1 MVVFFGVDVFFVI
14 SGFLITGI
22 ILSDLENKS
31 FSFLDFYERRIR
43 RIFPALYLVMALCIV
58 PTLFFLLPHESKDF
72 FQSAGAMALFSS
84 NILFFTEED
93 YFSRASE
100 LKPLLHTWSL
110 SVEEQFYIV
119 IPLVMLIVHKIFN
132 IRVLF
137 IVLML
142 ILASSFSYAYVMYSK
157 DPTFAFYMLPTRMW
171 ELLIGSMGAFYI
183 KNTNKQ
189 GNTGKVIYN
198 VLSGVGLAL
207 VVWALLGYDK
217 NNSSVIL
224 YILMA
229 TFGTVLILLY
239 AKKGTVVHK
248 ILGFKGF
255 VSVGVISYS
264 LYLFHQPIIAYTHLL
279 SVYEITIFD
288 KVLILL
294 ATAILSYLNWK
305 YVEQYFRNRSNF
317 KRKTI
322 FSLAGIA
329 ILTFITLGIV
339 ADEKDGLY
347 VGNGKN
353 GVTYE
358 EMESLLRFNIG
369 LVNACNL
376 SVGSPLCKTNE
387 NPQVILWG
395 DSYAMHLVQ
404 AMQNSATKIGF
415 EQISHVSCSPALGKT
430 FVEDLN
436 EEMRATCIKR
446 KDKAINYILKQPID
460 IVVLS
465 SPFDYLESDYT
476 DARKNL
482 LKTVD
487 ALRRTGKKVV
497 IVSSPPA
504 TGKDFGVCFK
514 NITFRNLQQNIC
526 DFSKSKY
533 SRRTKN
539 TYKLLKS
546 IEATVPIIWLDKF
559 LCSGDVCGVIVDGIP
574 IYRDEGHLSKSGSAY
589 LGRKYDIMG
598 QILLLAK

>member
-1 MVVFFGVDVFFVI
+1 M
-14 SGFLITGI
+14 T
-22 ILSDLENKS
+22 
-31 FSFLDFYERRIR
+31 
-43 RIFPALYLVMALCIV
+43 LCIV
-58 PTLFFLLPHESKDF
+58 PSLFFLLPHESKDF

-137 IVLML
+137 IVMML
-142 ILASSFSYAYVMYSK
+142 ILASSFSYAYEMYSK

-183 KNTNKQ
+183 RNPNKQ
-189 GNTGKVIYN
+189 DNMGQAIYN
-198 VLSGVGLAL
+198 VLSGVGVAL
-207 VVWALLGYDK
+207 LVYALLGYEK
-217 NNSSVIL
+217 NNSSIIL

-294 ATAILSYLNWK
+294 ATATLSYLNWK

-329 ILTFITLGIV
+329 TLTFITLGLV

-358 EMESLLRFNIG
+358 EIESVLNHNLGLTDECDRFSFG
-369 LVNACNL
+369 D
-376 SVGSPLCKTNE
+376 GLCKTSD

-395 DSYAMHLVQ
+395 DSFAMHLVQ
-404 AMQNSATKIGF
+404 AMQNSTTKTSF
-415 EQISHVSCSPALGKT
+415 EQITGSSCVPILGRVYPKST
-430 FVEDLN
+430 EKSVMMACIQKN
-436 EEMRATCIKR
+436 EKVIR
-446 KDKAINYILKQPID
+446 YIPKQSAD
-460 IVVLS
+460 IIVLS
-465 SPFDYLESDYT
+465 SPFDFLDT
-476 DARKNL
+476 DHAAAAKNL
-482 LKTVD
+482 LKTIN
-487 ALRRTGKKVV
+487 ALRRANKKVV
-497 IVSSPPA
+497 IVSPPPN
-504 TGKDFGVCFK
+504 TGKDFGICFK
-514 NITFRNLQQNIC
+514 NITFRNLPQNIC
-526 DFSKSKY
+526 EFSKSKY
-533 SRRTKN
+533 SRGTKN
-539 TYKLLKS
+539 AL
-546 IEATVPIIWLDKF
+546 
-559 LCSGDVCGVIVDGIP
+559 
-574 IYRDEGHLSKSGSAY
+574 
-589 LGRKYDIMG
+589 
-598 QILLLAK
+598 

>member
-1 MVVFFGVDVFFVI
+1 MGVDVFFVI

-43 RIFPALYLVMALCIV
+43 RIFPALYLVMTLCIV
-58 PTLFFLLPHESKDF
+58 PTLFFLLPDESKDF

-119 IPLVMLIVHKIFN
+119 IPLVMLIIHKIFN

-137 IVLML
+137 IVMIL

-207 VVWALLGYDK
+207 VVYALLGYDK

-229 TFGTVLILLY
+229 TFGTILILLY
-239 AKKGTVVHK
+239 ANKGTVVQK
-248 ILGFKGF
+248 ILSFKGF

-305 YVEQYFRNRSNF
+305 YVEQYFRNRINF

-322 FSLAGIA
+322 FSLAGIT
-329 ILTFITLGIV
+329 ILTFITLGLV
-339 ADEKDGLY
+339 ADKKEGLY

-358 EMESLLRFNIG
+358 EIESVLSFNIG
-369 LVNACNL
+369 LVDVCNL

-415 EQISHVSCSPALGKT
+415 EQITHVSCSPALGKT

-446 KDKAINYILKQPID
+446 KDKAIDYILKQPVD

-465 SPFDYLESDYT
+465 SPFDFLESDYT
-476 DARKNL
+476 DASKNL

-497 IVSSPPA
+497 IVSPPPG
-504 TGKDFGVCFK
+504 TGKDLGVCFK
-514 NITFRNLQQNIC
+514 NITFRNLPQNIC
-526 DFSKSKY
+526 EFSKSKY

-559 LCSGDVCGVIVDGIP
+559 LCSGDVCSIIADGIP
-574 IYRDEGHLSKSGSAY
+574 IYRDSGHLSKSGSAH

>member
-1 MVVFFGVDVFFVI
+1 MGVDVFFVI

-43 RIFPALYLVMALCIV
+43 RIFPALYLVMTLCIV
-58 PTLFFLLPHESKDF
+58 PTLFFLLPDESKDF

-119 IPLVMLIVHKIFN
+119 IPLVMLIIHKIFN

-137 IVLML
+137 IVMIL
-142 ILASSFSYAYVMYSK
+142 ILASSFSCAYVMYSK

-207 VVWALLGYDK
+207 VVYALLGYDK

-229 TFGTVLILLY
+229 TFGTILILLY
-239 AKKGTVVHK
+239 ANKGTVVQK

-264 LYLFHQPIIAYTHLL
+264 LYLFHQPIIAYTNL
-279 SVYEITIFD
+279 VYIYEVTIFD

-305 YVEQYFRNRSNF
+305 YVEQYFRNRINF

-322 FSLAGIA
+322 FYLAGIA
-329 ILTFITLGIV
+329 ILTFITLGLV
-339 ADEKDGLY
+339 ADKKDGLY

-358 EMESLLRFNIG
+358 EMESVLSFNTG
-369 LVNACNL
+369 LADVCNL
-376 SVGSPLCKTNE
+376 SVSNPLCKTNE

-395 DSYAMHLVQ
+395 DCYAMYLAQ
-404 AMQNSATKIGF
+404 QCRT
-415 EQISHVSCSPALGKT
+415 
-430 FVEDLN
+430 
-436 EEMRATCIKR
+436 
-446 KDKAINYILKQPID
+446 
-460 IVVLS
+460 VLQ
-465 SPFDYLESDYT
+465 
-476 DARKNL
+476 K
-482 LKTVD
+482 
-487 ALRRTGKKVV
+487 
-497 IVSSPPA
+497 
-504 TGKDFGVCFK
+504 
-514 NITFRNLQQNIC
+514 
-526 DFSKSKY
+526 
-533 SRRTKN
+533 
-539 TYKLLKS
+539 
-546 IEATVPIIWLDKF
+546 
-559 LCSGDVCGVIVDGIP
+559 
-574 IYRDEGHLSKSGSAY
+574 
-589 LGRKYDIMG
+589 
-598 QILLLAK
+598 